1 MKLVKA
7 YIRPI
12 LLEEVYKALRA
23 EGHCCI
29 TVFRGE
35 GAGQYTDP
43 NHAHGSLEFP
53 ALHSKVVKV
62 EIASVAEDVEPIIDI
77 IQQTASTGSRGDG
90 IIFVM
95 PIENMIRIRDGKQG
109 AEVIE

>member
-12 LLEEVYKALRA
+12 LLEEVYKKLRSN
-23 EGHCCI
+23 GHCCI

-53 ALHSKVVKV
+53 ALHSKVVKI
-62 EIASVAEDVEPIIDI
+62 EIAAVDKNVEPIINI

-109 AEVIE
+109 DEVIE